1 MRDDVTLRDVRD
13 EDEPV
18 FFAQQSDPEAARLAA
33 FPIRAREAHA
43 AHWKKHRAD
52 ADVRLQTIL
61 VDGRVAGNVVS
72 FEREG
77 RRLVGYWI
85 GREFWGRGIASR
97 ALALFLEQDRVR
109 PLEAFVAKHNAGS
122 IRVLEKNGFVRVGED
137 VIPPESA
144 GSDGPVEEW
153 LMRLEA

>member
-1 MRDDVTLRDVRD
+1 VRT
-13 EDEPV
+13 
-18 FFAQQSDPEAARLAA
+18 
-33 FPIRAREAHA
+33 
-43 AHWKKHRAD
+43 D

-72 FEREG
+72 FESEG

-97 ALALFLEQDRVR
+97 ALALFLRYDTVR
-109 PLEAFVAKHNAGS
+109 PLEALVAKHNAGS

-137 VIPPESA
+137 VIPPGSA
-144 GSDGPVEEW
+144 GADGPVEEW
-153 LMRLEA
+153 LMRLEG